1 MALYFDTSALVKLII
16 PEEGTE
22 ALETFINRADC
33 GLWTSELSRTG
44 TDARVRA
51 PGSRMLPRCASFCGV
66 FHADLRH

>member
-33 GLWTSELSRTG
+33 GLWTSELSRTELMR
-44 TDARVRA
+44 ACVRRE
-51 PGSRMLPRCASFCGV
+51 RMPRRCVSFCGV
-66 FHADLRH
+66 FPR

>member
-33 GLWTSELSRTG
+33 GLWTS
-44 TDARVRA
+44 
-51 PGSRMLPRCASFCGV
+51 
-66 FHADLRH
+66 